1 MSNNIFKFLIKD
13 KFNFKAALK
22 NFKFYSEIKNSNFF
36 DESFYLRN
44 VDYIYKRCGLK

>member
-22 NFKFYSEIKNSNFF
+22 NFKFYSEIKNSDFF
-36 DESFYLRN
+36 DESFYRKT
-44 VDYIYKRCGLK
+44 YSEYLKMKIH